1 MRGIAKY
8 IWFFLFIAFV
18 GGFLLGDVSGLL
30 GRAPVTSSTVVAK
43 VNGDEISYIAWQ
55 NLAQALSQQQEQR
68 TGRSL
73 NLDERRQIED
83 EAFNQLVSDLL
94 LQQEYE
100 KRGIRVTDQEIK
112 DAAVFSPPPQMYQNP
127 DLQTDGRFDPAK
139 YQRLLGSSV
148 AKQQGL
154 LLQLENYYRSELP
167 RTKLFSQLI
176 ADAWVS
182 DERLFRMYRDEHDS
196 ATVQLIALKPT
207 PSQVEAAQVSDAD
220 AKAYYQRYADRWERA
235 GRAVV
240 SVVSISRAPTASD
253 TAATGNRLRALREE
267 VVSGR
272 STFDDVARRESED
285 TISGPQGGDLGRGAR
300 GRFVPEFERV
310 AFALRPGQVSE
321 PVLTQFGWHL
331 IKATEKKGDT
341 LALRHILLS
350 VKQNDSTATIT
361 DRRADQL
368 STLAGGASEPAKF
381 DSAAADLGLLVTQI
395 PVQEN
400 QPASYLGRPVG
411 GISGWAFSGPTVGEI
426 SDLIDDEQGY
436 YLVRVDSMKPGGK
449 QPFESVKG
457 EIVATLKERKAVEGL
472 VAQGEALLADA
483 RATSLAAAAAK
494 TGLPVQK
501 AGPFSR
507 LGFVQGLGYY
517 NEAIG
522 AAFAV
527 PVGSVGMAKT
537 DESVVVMVVD
547 ARTETTRDAF
557 QAQLVTQRDRAVQAL
572 REQKVR
578 LFLTNLRREAKI
590 TDKRRE
596 INASLRRQSVAQ

>member
-100 KRGIRVTDQEIK
+100 KRGIRVTDQEIR

-148 AKQQGL
+148 ARQQGL

-341 LALRHILLS
+341 LALRHILLA

>member
-1 MRGIAKY
+1 M
-8 IWFFLFIAFV
+8 
-18 GGFLLGDVSGLL
+18 
-30 GRAPVTSSTVVAK
+30 
-43 VNGDEISYIAWQ
+43 
-55 NLAQALSQQQEQR
+55 
-68 TGRSL
+68 
-73 NLDERRQIED
+73 
-83 EAFNQLVSDLL
+83 
-94 LQQEYE
+94 
-100 KRGIRVTDQEIK
+100 
-112 DAAVFSPPPQMYQNP
+112 
-127 DLQTDGRFDPAK
+127 
-139 YQRLLGSSV
+139 
-148 AKQQGL
+148 
-154 LLQLENYYRSELP
+154 
-167 RTKLFSQLI
+167 
-176 ADAWVS
+176 
-182 DERLFRMYRDEHDS
+182 
-196 ATVQLIALKPT
+196 
-207 PSQVEAAQVSDAD
+207 
-220 AKAYYQRYADRWERA
+220 
-235 GRAVV
+235 
-240 SVVSISRAPTASD
+240 
-253 TAATGNRLRALREE
+253 
-267 VVSGR
+267 
-272 STFDDVARRESED
+272 
-285 TISGPQGGDLGRGAR
+285 
-300 GRFVPEFERV
+300 

-341 LALRHILLS
+341 LALRHILLA

-590 TDKRRE
+590 TDRRRE

>member
-100 KRGIRVTDQEIK
+100 KRGIRVTDQEIR

-590 TDKRRE
+590 TDRRRE